1 MEQLTK
7 EEILEQVRALP
18 TRERLEIVERVV
30 HEVAQA
36 TSAAPSE
43 VDAPWADMDDQEF
56 QDFLDDIERTR
67 REQPLRASG

>member
-18 TRERLEIVERVV
+18 TRDRLEIVERVV

-36 TSAAPSE
+36 TSPVSSE

-67 REQPLRASG
+67 REQPLRANG